1 MSAGGEKTV
10 VFSHRAMACD
20 WQVQIVGLDP
30 AEAEH
35 AAHEA
40 FERIDALEAEL
51 SRFIE
56 TSDVARLNRTAA
68 GQWLRVGPAMIAVLE
83 VAERVRA
90 ASGGAFD
97 VCAAA
102 GRSVA
107 GRIEIDAE
115 RQRVRRL
122 DAQVRVDLG
131 GVGKGYAL
139 DEAGEVL
146 ADWGVEAA
154 LLHCG
159 QSTVLAVG
167 DAGRSWEVAIRDP
180 DDPQRTIATE
190 TLRGGEALSGS
201 GVTLRPHIVD
211 PRSGR
216 AETRWPAAWALAA
229 TAAEADAWST
239 ALMLMDAEA
248 IRSACGRSGLIRAMW
263 VEKGAG
269 VRAQG

>member
-10 VFSHRAMACD
+10 VFAHRAMACD
-20 WQVQIVGLDP
+20 WEVQIVGL
-30 AEAEH
+30 EAEDAGH
-35 AAHEA
+35 AAREA
-40 FERIDALEAEL
+40 FERVDALEAEL
-51 SRFIE
+51 SRFVE
-56 TSDVARLNRTAA
+56 TSDVARLNRTPV
-68 GQWLRVGPAMIAVLE
+68 GQWLRVGPAMIAALE

-102 GRSVA
+102 GRAVA
-107 GRIEIDAE
+107 GRFEIDAA

-122 DAQVRVDLG
+122 DPRVEVDLG

-167 DAGRSWEVAIRDP
+167 DAERSWEVAIRDP
-180 DDPQRTIATE
+180 EDPRRTIATE

-216 AETRWPAAWALAA
+216 AETRWPAAWARAA

-248 IRSACGRSGLIRAMW
+248 IRSACGGGGLVGAMW
-263 VEKGAG
+263 VERG
-269 VRAQG
+269 VRSG